1 VFKGLAL
8 GLPLEIAGRMG
19 SVAATFAVERHGSQE
34 HAYAPAEF
42 VDRFEKA
49 FPEYA
54 GAIKVEWLVCP
65 VDRDLAERR
74 LSSHAVRG
82 D

>member
-19 SVAATFAVERHGSQE
+19 SVAATYAVEQHGSQE
-34 HAYAPAEF
+34 HAYTPAGF
-42 VDRFEKA
+42 VDRFESA
-49 FPEYA
+49 FPEYG
-54 GAIKVEWLVCP
+54 GALSVEWLHCS

-74 LSSHAVRG
+74 LSSQVVKG